1 MALGIE
7 ILCDFYN
14 CNKEKMSDKNEIEKI
29 IIKAVEESGAT
40 IIETKLFLF
49 SPYGLTGLIII
60 TESHFSIHTWPEHGY
75 IAIDYFTCNEKL
87 DLSKTIEILKNYFEP
102 ENIDIKKI
110 SRGEIQPR

>member
-14 CNKEKMSDKNEIEKI
+14 CSKNKMSDKNEIEKI
-29 IIKAVEESGAT
+29 IIQAVEESGAT
-40 IIETKLFLF
+40 IVETKLFHF

-75 IAIDYFTCNEKL
+75 IAIDYFTCNKKL
-87 DLSKTIEILKNYFEP
+87 EINKTIEILKNYFEP
-102 ENIDIKKI
+102 ENMEINEI
-110 SRGEIQPR
+110 SRGEITNK